1 MGTTSLRCGLTDTIT
16 RRSEVTTRFMP
27 EQGEAPGQPLPQ
39 APAPGRQEPGSRHRR
54 CRSCW
59 PGSDAMRQVLRRV
72 GDGRH
77 PWVAG
82 EGVVEGGQDRHQ
94 GYDEGERLAVP
105 AGNRGRR
112 DDAGSRAVRQASKGP
127 LTSE

>member
-1 MGTTSLRCGLTDTIT
+1 
-16 RRSEVTTRFMP
+16 
-27 EQGEAPGQPLPQ
+27 
-39 APAPGRQEPGSRHRR
+39 
-54 CRSCW
+54 
-59 PGSDAMRQVLRRV
+59 MRQVLRRV

-94 GYDEGERLAVP
+94 GYDEGERLAAGALVPAATIPGLGESERLAVP

-112 DDAGSRAVRQASKGP
+112 VDAGSRAVRQASKGP